1 MWVNPYV
8 PILSLNTA
16 KFLQSFIPSL
26 YGIDE
31 YLLKYSDK
39 NKYMNN
45 NGDITLKY
53 DKSEFKNAVLRKAI
67 DLNTDSTN
75 ITIND
80 KKEYDDD
87 VLLNLFMNDNID
99 KDTEKEDNN
108 SLGIRMFEW
117 VKNYLNSNTFFNN
130 PNMVL

>member
-1 MWVNPYV
+1 MTEMTEEGGSKSCFFRKWGRIEGKEYNFDPH
-8 PILSLNTA
+8 N
-16 KFLQSFIPSL
+16 FLQYDQDS
-26 YGIDE
+26 ID
-31 YLLKYSDK
+31 
-39 NKYMNN
+39 
-45 NGDITLKY
+45 
-53 DKSEFKNAVLRKAI
+53 EFKNAVLRKAI